1 MRDQY
6 ISFQR
11 GRRSEWKGHLAKS
24 NVRNVI
30 RCARREDTNLRVF
43 AVGEKDG
50 WVTYTEIV
58 PALWDSVFFSEP
70 KAGE

>member
-11 GRRSEWKGHLAKS
+11 GRRSEWKGHAAKS

-30 RCARREDTNLRVF
+30 RCARRENTNLRVF
-43 AVGEKDG
+43 AVSADAEG
-50 WVTYTEIV
+50 WAVYTEIA
-58 PALWDSVFFSEP
+58 PQGWDTYFAEG
-70 KAGE
+70 A